1 MSENWTIPELVA
13 EWYTERELSRRKLAF
28 LEQNHERTMQEIG
41 LVTSFAVADG
51 LFADELDLE
60 KGSYWVQ
67 VQAALLDLLKGPIGG
82 WYRASELDK
91 QLYQYEHID
100 EYDDIDQF
108 NRRKLITRDDWR
120 GPQFQ

>member
-1 MSENWTIPELVA
+1 MSENWTIQELVA

-51 LFADELDLE
+51 LFAEELDLQ
-60 KGSYWVQ
+60 KGSFWVQ
-67 VQAALLDLLKGPIGG
+67 VQAALLDHLKGPIKG

>member
-1 MSENWTIPELVA
+1 MSENWTIQEVVA

-67 VQAALLDLLKGPIGG
+67 VQAALLDLLKGPLNG

>member
-1 MSENWTIPELVA
+1 MSENWTIQELVA

-67 VQAALLDLLKGPIGG
+67 VQAALLDLLKGPLNG